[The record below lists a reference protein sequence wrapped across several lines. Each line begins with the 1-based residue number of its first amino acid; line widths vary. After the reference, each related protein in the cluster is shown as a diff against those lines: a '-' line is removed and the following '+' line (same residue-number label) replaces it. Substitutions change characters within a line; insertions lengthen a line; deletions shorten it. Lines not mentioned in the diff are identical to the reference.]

1 MWEFKLDL
9 TVNDFVKANIG
20 TYLLY
25 DDNIKNKI
33 EKGGVQIT
41 EGPRVQFKQTLGV
54 GLVFSF

>member
-1 MWEFKLDL
+1 
-9 TVNDFVKANIG
+9 
-20 TYLLY
+20 LLY